1 MFVLT
6 YACLVSSSTVPRMLF
21 KKQVN
26 SQPGSSPEGATT
38 LGGRTKW
45 SANWGIVDG
54 HLIGHE
60 EIQDLDG

>member
-6 YACLVSSSTVPRMLF
+6 YACLVSSSPVPRMLF
-21 KKQVN
+21 KKQVIP
-26 SQPGSSPEGATT
+26 SQDLPQKELRLWEAAQN
-38 LGGRTKW
+38 GRQT
-45 SANWGIVDG
+45 GFVDG